1 MALIDNKLDVVCC
14 FCGEALDVNEAT
26 ILFMY
31 SNADS
36 EVGQQLFCHRKHLI
50 EKLDKS
56 IILYVD
62 DL

>member
-14 FCGEALDVNEAT
+14 FCGEALDVNEDT

-36 EVGQQLFCHRKHLI
+36 EVGQQLFL
-50 EKLDKS
+50 S
-56 IILYVD
+56 
-62 DL
+62 